1 MEAQEESSNHYVI
14 FCSQTDSAQID
25 SACNWRG
32 DAGRIVVAGGMAGEE
47 HVESMQR
54 LDTAAD
60 KWVHLEL
67 PPGVAAKRSFLTAC
81 VV

>member
-1 MEAQEESSNHYVI
+1 
-14 FCSQTDSAQID
+14 
-25 SACNWRG
+25 
-32 DAGRIVVAGGMAGEE
+32 MAGED
-47 HVESMQR
+47 HVETMQR
-54 LDTAAD
+54 LDIAAD